1 VQLKAIALLVFASS
15 LGAIAAPD
23 TGPSKSSSKV
33 YRSLPLAVDIASAQG
48 NATPAALIQIPR
60 KIGPKA
66 DQTLVQYGANIED
79 IDALILR
86 AKKNGSLSGSRL
98 VAVVD
103 ARNATMSEI
112 VNGQRILTNTS
123 GGFPTINKADID
135 KNVDALKRALG
146 SSSRVDNVKTKI
158 EFTSSSTATT
168 VLVYQTYADSISK
181 STAWSTYT
189 PEQRLGIATYIFQVR
204 AVGSTNTCE
213 ETVPVLNDPT
223 ERRICGW
230 FIP

>member
-1 VQLKAIALLVFASS
+1 VQLKAILLLVFASS

-23 TGPSKSSSKV
+23 TGAGKSSSKV
-33 YRSLPLAVDIASAQG
+33 YRSLPLAVDIDSAEV
-48 NATPAALIQIPR
+48 NATPAAVIQIPR
-60 KIGPKA
+60 KTGPKA

-79 IDALILR
+79 IDALILKS
-86 AKKNGSLSGSRL
+86 KKNGSLTGSRL

-112 VNGQRILTNTS
+112 VTGQRILTTTS
-123 GGFPTINKADID
+123 GGFPTTNKADID
-135 KNVDALKRALG
+135 KNVAALKRAL
-146 SSSRVDNVKTKI
+146 SSPSLADNVKTKI
-158 EFTSSSTATT
+158 EFTASSTATT
-168 VLVYQTYADSISK
+168 VLVYQTYAESISK

-189 PEQRLGIATYIFQVR
+189 PEQRLAIATYIFQVR
-204 AVGSTNTCE
+204 AANSTNTCE

-223 ERRICGW
+223 ERHICGW